1 MSCPNYNLPLYKD
14 LVNKYNENTMLAV
27 HALLESPEFI
37 AWKGDNELPTYISKL
52 NVVKNNKGEY
62 LKLDKFI
69 QNMASSYSL
78 TPKTPSYIVNVNSLL
93 KDRLKTL
100 KKSHNKLVK
109 EAMLNREKL
118 SAEDLKKKLAILNLQ
133 YQEQIELLNNNIE
146 LLENEPN
153 IENIHKIAFE
163 QLNYIQKAFETPG
176 LKPAEL
182 NLYKTY
188 LDVWSIINT
197 SDIFDPLI
205 LDNLNDTNIELLG
218 QIANK
223 SKILLNKWAI
233 IAKDTLLQDIKNK
246 TTFKNLS
253 EITMEK
259 VIDSFI
265 DEGSVAAYGQDLS
278 SVSNFLAQHIDK
290 YLKDARNITAEEFRQ
305 LMENFTRVLKGVNK
319 KGDFIK
325 NKQGDII
332 GRFTESFYLSQ
343 QVAKA
348 QLTKQLEKAKAIKGK
363 DVVNTKKRFAI
374 IDKAYADY
382 SIWINSNKYIIDP
395 RKVNDKSL
403 YDDLV
408 KEFGKTEAEDLIKK
422 AKEAYAKWDEDFE
435 NFKDHIELQGL
446 NDAQKNQA
454 IERYDLE
461 NNPEYYIQRYIDGI
475 TKTAATDSNTQNLG
489 WKYIINVP
497 RKYEAKVTHE
507 WVTKDGNDFYQRRN
521 IIERTN
527 KETGYYDE
535 KYAELHRTLSED
547 ETKELIELVKTK
559 KTSPRLL
566 ELEKKA
572 PQLAFYLFWK
582 YNMKDLFSNI
592 PSIYK
597 EDINANMMPQ
607 MKKDLLSTLTSGD
620 FKGGWQA
627 FTTEMLN
634 LITNTDYDTV
644 SSERDVITGEIKPS
658 IPVKFLTKIEENR
671 EEDLET
677 IFRNFALMSLNY
689 KNKAAVQDIVE
700 LGAKILY
707 EAKIIQTNG
716 SIPIKIPN
724 GILTIQNGEAN
735 IKKAVKYQIEANLYG
750 KTKKEENWGRTDIH
764 LSGTNLNKKFEKSE
778 KFTDADL
785 KGLTSKKKQRAL
797 EIQTRGHKL
806 LDELTDTSL
815 SPEQKA
821 KKIKEFEDLNS
832 ELKTLTGGK
841 LDIVKFLD
849 SNIRFTALKVLGYN
863 PVSAVVNAGFGVMG
877 NFIHAAGGQE
887 FTVKQAFK
895 AWGLLTSSLKI
906 GISFNEKLR
915 TKITKLMDLYGIES
929 NDLYGKSDSKWSWL
943 SPYELMRKGDYLIKG
958 QTMIATMMN
967 TKVGD
972 KSLWEMY
979 DDNGN
984 FIEENVQWAKGD
996 LNTEMEEFKKFQNK
1010 VQAISQIIHGDFNN
1024 PKMLNAT
1031 IVGRLISQFR
1041 LSWIAEGISDRF
1053 REEYYNERLG
1063 RNVKGRWRTYSSIA
1077 KQEGVLKLIGRVL
1090 KTFTLQ
1096 KSGVEGL
1103 SEIDQANLK
1112 KNIAEL
1118 YIVVGLTMIIMML
1131 KGADD
1136 DDDKNEYTFLINQLQ
1151 RLNNDL
1157 YFYADPNT
1165 AESITKTLIPSLKTF
1180 TDLKKALNAS
1190 YNYITKDGKRYDE
1203 EYLFMNWARTVPG
1216 INQIPKIKYQSSKV
1230 LSTS

>member
-1 MSCPNYNLPLYKD
+1 L
-14 LVNKYNENTMLAV
+14 
-27 HALLESPEFI
+27 F
-37 AWKGDNELPTYISKL
+37 
-52 NVVKNNKGEY
+52 
-62 LKLDKFI
+62 
-69 QNMASSYSL
+69 
-78 TPKTPSYIVNVNSLL
+78 
-93 KDRLKTL
+93 
-100 KKSHNKLVK
+100 
-109 EAMLNREKL
+109 
-118 SAEDLKKKLAILNLQ
+118 
-133 YQEQIELLNNNIE
+133 NNI
-146 LLENEPN
+146 
-153 IENIHKIAFE
+153 
-163 QLNYIQKAFETPG
+163 PG
-176 LKPAEL
+176 
-182 NLYKTY
+182 
-188 LDVWSIINT
+188 
-197 SDIFDPLI
+197 
-205 LDNLNDTNIELLG
+205 
-218 QIANK
+218 
-223 SKILLNKWAI
+223 
-233 IAKDTLLQDIKNK
+233 
-246 TTFKNLS
+246 
-253 EITMEK
+253 
-259 VIDSFI
+259 
-265 DEGSVAAYGQDLS
+265 
-278 SVSNFLAQHIDK
+278 
-290 YLKDARNITAEEFRQ
+290 
-305 LMENFTRVLKGVNK
+305 
-319 KGDFIK
+319 
-325 NKQGDII
+325 
-332 GRFTESFYLSQ
+332 
-343 QVAKA
+343 
-348 QLTKQLEKAKAIKGK
+348 
-363 DVVNTKKRFAI
+363 
-374 IDKAYADY
+374 
-382 SIWINSNKYIIDP
+382 
-395 RKVNDKSL
+395 
-403 YDDLV
+403 
-408 KEFGKTEAEDLIKK
+408 
-422 AKEAYAKWDEDFE
+422 
-435 NFKDHIELQGL
+435 
-446 NDAQKNQA
+446 
-454 IERYDLE
+454 
-461 NNPEYYIQRYIDGI
+461 
-475 TKTAATDSNTQNLG
+475 
-489 WKYIINVP
+489 
-497 RKYEAKVTHE
+497 
-507 WVTKDGNDFYQRRN
+507 
-521 IIERTN
+521 
-527 KETGYYDE
+527 
-535 KYAELHRTLSED
+535 
-547 ETKELIELVKTK
+547 
-559 KTSPRLL
+559 
-566 ELEKKA
+566 
-572 PQLAFYLFWK
+572 
-582 YNMKDLFSNI
+582 
-592 PSIYK
+592 IYK
-597 EDINANMMPQ
+597 EDINANMLPQ
-607 MKKDLLSTLTSGD
+607 MKKDLLSTLVSGE

-627 FTTEMLN
+627 LTEEMVN
-634 LITNTDYDTV
+634 SITNTDYDSI
-644 SSERDVITGEIKPS
+644 SSERDVITGEVKPS
-658 IPVKFLTKIEENR
+658 IPVKYLNKIKDNR
-671 EEDLET
+671 EDNLEI
-677 IFRNFALMSLNY
+677 IFKKFALMSLNY

-716 SIPIKIPN
+716 SSPIKIPN
-724 GILTIQNGEAN
+724 GILTIKNGEAN

-750 KTKKEENWGRTDIH
+750 KTKKEETWGNSDIQI
-764 LSGTNLNKKFEKSE
+764 FELK
-778 KFTDADL
+778 DL
-785 KGLTSKKKQRAL
+785 AGLTSKKKQRAKEISIEVKDLVAKLQNPAIDPL
-797 EIQTRGHKL
+797 EEIKIN
-806 LDELTDTSL
+806 
-815 SPEQKA
+815 
-821 KKIKEFEDLNS
+821 KKITELEK
-832 ELKTLTGGK
+832 ELKDLSGGK
-841 LDIVKFLD
+841 LSLIKVLD

-863 PVSAVVNAGFGVMG
+863 PVSAVINAGFGVMG

-929 NDLYGKSDSKWSWL
+929 NDLYGKPDSKWSWL

-979 DDNGN
+979 DDNGD

-1103 SEIDQANLK
+1103 SELDQANLK

-1190 YNYITKDGKRYDE
+1190 YNYITKEGKRYDE